1 MDMPIMISPQPGRTG
16 NKVCFLVQVQTK
28 SNSPEPTKTHIR
40 GQEYLTWLRS
50 KNQHPDWIQAR
61 FNLGIFYNSNVNWRC
76 KMGRARIG
84 SPI

>member
-50 KNQHPDWIQAR
+50 KNQHPD
-61 FNLGIFYNSNVNWRC
+61 
-76 KMGRARIG
+76 
-84 SPI
+84 